1 MTGTIITISHH
12 GFHLCWLYEALQGR
26 VPEVPSSPSL
36 TDNALISRGIFL
48 LHEDPV
54 PSFILRTTL
63 RGWDQEPLSW
73 VKRLE
78 LTGINSW
85 SQS

>member
-36 TDNALISRGIFL
+36 TDNALISRGNLSASRRASAFIHPQDNPERL
-48 LHEDPV
+48 GPRAPV
-54 PSFILRTTL
+54 M
-63 RGWDQEPLSW
+63 GE
-73 VKRLE
+73 E
-78 LTGINSW
+78 TGADRH
-85 SQS
+85 